1 MRRAVDRPAMLV
13 GLLVTCGASGGGGIA
28 SFIGLLAGCSSA
40 SSAPG
45 AGTTGP
51 DGGPPEQVARVDVAR
66 DAVSGIAPGDVDVAV
81 AANNAFAVDL
91 YGRLEADAGTGNL
104 LVSPIS
110 ASLALTMAYA
120 GAVGQTATE
129 MATALHFGPD
139 AGSSIFDGQNALDQ
153 TLTGRGAAAVAS
165 VVQNNAQAGA
175 QDGVDAAAPSPSD
188 YELQVVNSVWG
199 EKTYTWSTPF
209 LTIMA
214 KSYGAG
220 VYLEDFINQPD
231 EARQAINAW
240 VGAETDDKIENLLP
254 AGAIDTT
261 TRMVLVNAIHLKFPW
276 ANPFDPSATQVGF
289 FTRADGTTV
298 SPSFMNDTLT
308 VPYKDDGQA
317 QIVGLPLSGGDLSVV
332 IALPHE
338 GTSLQAYESALS
350 TGSAALAQ
358 PSSTSDITLSIP
370 KVTFTSPTFSL
381 KPALQAMGMQVA
393 FTPAANFTGMYA
405 GGGLYVFDVLQ
416 KTTIDMQETGV
427 EAAAATAVLIGTLA
441 AEIPSAQVIV
451 NRPYLV
457 AIIDIPTGAI
467 LFLGQVEDPTAGGT

>member
-1 MRRAVDRPAMLV
+1 MISHPRLSSWTVLAAFLV
-13 GLLVTCGASGGGGIA
+13 LP
-28 SFIGLLAGCSSA
+28 AGCSSA
-40 SSAPG
+40 SNSPQR
-45 AGTTGP
+45 
-51 DGGPPEQVARVDVAR
+51 DGGPTEAVARVDVAR
-66 DAVSGIAPGDVDVAV
+66 DPLSGIAPGDVAAAV

-91 YGRLEADAGTGNL
+91 YTRDLYARLEADAGTENA

-120 GAVGQTATE
+120 GAVGQTATA

-153 TLTGRGAAAVAS
+153 TLTGRGAAALAS
-165 VVQNNAQAGA
+165 VIQNNAQAGA
-175 QDGVDAAAPSPSD
+175 QIGVDAAAPSPSD
-188 YELQVVNSVWG
+188 YELQIVNSVWG

-220 VYLEDFINQPD
+220 VYLENFINQPD

-240 VGAETDDKIENLLP
+240 VSSQTADKINELLP
-254 AGAIDTT
+254 EGSIDMA
-261 TRMVLVNAIHLKFPW
+261 TRMVLVNAIHLKLPW
-276 ANPFDPSATQVGF
+276 ANPFDPSSTQAGS
-289 FTRADGTTV
+289 FTRADGTVV
-298 SPSFMNDTLT
+298 SPSFMNKTLT
-308 VPYKDDGQA
+308 TPYADDGYA

-338 GTSLQAYESALS
+338 GTTLQAYESALS

-358 PSSTSDITLSIP
+358 PGSTSDITLSIP

-381 KPALQAMGMQVA
+381 RPALEAMGMQVA
-393 FTPAANFTGMYA
+393 FTPSADFTGMYP
-405 GGGLYVFDVLQ
+405 GGGLYVSDVLQ
-416 KTTIDMQETGV
+416 ETTIAMQETGV
-427 EAAAATAVLIGTLA
+427 EAAAATAVLIGTFLA
-441 AEIPSAQVIV
+441 ETPTASVIV

-457 AIIDIPTGAI
+457 AIVDVPTGAI
-467 LFLGQVEDPTAGGT
+467 LFLGQIEDPTAGGT